1 MSPTERNRE
10 PVEGIINSL
19 IMRLLRRMC
28 SALQGDGNYVLL
40 LLFILGFLRLFSTG
54 RLRKYILHTFSNGSI
69 SMLIS
74 YTA

>member
-28 SALQGDGNYVLL
+28 SSLQENGNYVILFV
-40 LLFILGFLRLFSTG
+40 FILGFRRLSSPYQIAKAYFH
-54 RLRKYILHTFSNGSI
+54 LP
-69 SMLIS
+69 
-74 YTA
+74 